1 VKGGATLVD
10 MHMRALADMLAFAA
24 GYAAVFTIPY
34 SLVALLFYRRN
45 RWVRAVRRDPQDRDH
60 RALYLATGLTRVNL
74 VGMTFLVVVY
84 ALRAYFQESPR
95 TPEPQ
100 PAWSF
105 GLGMLSTLVVL
116 AVFTA
121 PATCLFRLKGE
132 IADRRYTEGEEERV
146 RGRHAPARVPK
157 RRGTAADR
165 EARERELAY
174 RRR

>member
-10 MHMRALADMLAFAA
+10 MHMRLLADMLAFAA

-34 SLVALLFYRRN
+34 SVVALLFYRRN
-45 RWVRAVRRDPQDRDH
+45 RWVRAVRRDPQDRAH
-60 RALYLATGLTRVNL
+60 RALYVATGLTRLNL

-84 ALRAYFQESPR
+84 ALRVYFQESPPP
-95 TPEPQ
+95 PEPQ

-105 GLGMLSTLVVL
+105 ALGLLSTLVVL
-116 AVFTA
+116 AVFTS

-146 RGRHAPARVPK
+146 PVRH
-157 RRGTAADR
+157 
-165 EARERELAY
+165 ERERVLT
-174 RRR
+174 RQHGGR

>member
-1 VKGGATLVD
+1 MYL
-10 MHMRALADMLAFAA
+10 RAFADMLAFAA
-24 GYAAVFTIPY
+24 GYAAVFAIPY
-34 SLVALLFYRRN
+34 SVVALLYYRRN

-60 RALYLATGLTRVNL
+60 RALLLATGLTRLNL
-74 VGMTFLVVVY
+74 FAMSFLVIVY
-84 ALRAYFQESPR
+84 ALRVYLRAVPA
-95 TPEPQ
+95 PLGPQ

-105 GLGMLSTLVVL
+105 WLGVLSTLAVL

-132 IADRRYTEGEEERV
+132 IADRRYTEGEEQERV
-146 RGRHAPARVPK
+146 RGRHEPASVPK

-165 EARERELAY
+165 EARELGY

>member
-10 MHMRALADMLAFAA
+10 MYLRALADMLAFAA

-34 SLVALLFYRRN
+34 SVAALLYYRRN
-45 RWVRAVRRDPQDRDH
+45 RWVRAVRRDPQDMAH
-60 RALYLATGLTRVNL
+60 RALLVATGLTRLNL
-74 VGMTFLVVVY
+74 VGMIFLVIVY
-84 ALRAYFQESPR
+84 ALRVYFQESPPP
-95 TPEPQ
+95 PEPQ

-105 GLGMLSTLVVL
+105 GLGMLSTLAVL

-146 RGRHAPARVPK
+146 RVLDEPARVPN
-157 RRGTAADR
+157 RRGTAADK
-165 EARERELAY
+165 EAREVGY
-174 RRR
+174 RKR